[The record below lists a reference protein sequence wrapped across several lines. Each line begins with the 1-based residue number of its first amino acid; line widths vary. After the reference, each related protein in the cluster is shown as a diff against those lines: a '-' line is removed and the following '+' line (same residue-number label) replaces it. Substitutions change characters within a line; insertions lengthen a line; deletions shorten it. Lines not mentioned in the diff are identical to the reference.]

1 MRETLERGAEVRFP
15 VDDAT
20 YNLMVTLTEKLQ
32 ALETYRTYS
41 QDVSGRELDLYRE
54 LIDED
59 TRHAERIYEVL
70 RERIASH

>member
-1 MRETLERGAEVRFP
+1 MQQTIERGNKVEYP

-32 ALETYRTYS
+32 ALKTYEMYAK
-41 QDVSGRELDLYRE
+41 DVSGREAELYRE

-59 TRHAERIYEVL
+59 TRHAQRIYEVL
-70 RERIASH
+70 QERIGR